1 MKTLL
6 FATHNAHK
14 VEEFRAI
21 LASLAESTGKEYCVL
36 SFHDVPDIPEVEE
49 TGTTF
54 AENALLKA
62 EAGARLG
69 YITVADDS
77 GLLVDALDGAP
88 GIFSARYAGG
98 HGDDAANNRK
108 LLSEM
113 QGKTERGAHYVCAV
127 ACAFP
132 DGRCF
137 TVEGTCEGEIL
148 STPRGNSG
156 FGYDPLFLIP
166 ETGQTFA
173 EMTADEK
180 NARSHRTAALKRFVE
195 KIQEYL

>member
-6 FATHNAHK
+6 LATHNAHK

-21 LASLAESTGKEYCVL
+21 LASLAKDTGKGYRVL
-36 SFHDVPDIPEVEE
+36 SFRDVPDIPEVEE

-54 AENALLKA
+54 AANALLKA
-62 EAGARLG
+62 EAGAKSG
-69 YITVADDS
+69 YITIADDS
-77 GLLVDALDGAP
+77 GLSVDALGGAP

-98 HGDDAANNRK
+98 HGDDEANNKK
-108 LLSEM
+108 LLAEM

-127 ACAFP
+127 ACVFP
-132 DGRCF
+132 DGRHF

-148 STPRGNSG
+148 TAPRGSAG

-166 ETGQTFA
+166 GTGQTFA

-180 NARSHRTAALKRFVE
+180 NARSHRTVALKRFVE

>member
-6 FATHNAHK
+6 LATHNAHK

-21 LASLAESTGKEYCVL
+21 LALLDGAGDTFRVL
-36 SFHDVPDIPEVEE
+36 SYRDVPKIPDVEE

-62 EAGARLG
+62 EAGAKLG

-77 GLLVDALDGAP
+77 GLAVDALGGAP
-88 GIFSARYAGG
+88 GIFSARYAGV

-108 LLSEM
+108 LLSELD
-113 QGKTERGAHYVCAV
+113 GVTDRGAHYVCAI
-127 ACAFP
+127 ACVFP
-132 DGRCF
+132 DGRRF

-148 STPRGNSG
+148 KAQRGEGG

-166 ETGQTFA
+166 GTGKTFA
-173 EMTADEK
+173 EMTPEEK
-180 NARSHRTAALKRFVE
+180 NSRSHRTAALKRFVAE
-195 KIQEYL
+195 IGAYL

>member
-6 FATHNAHK
+6 LATHNAHK

-21 LASLAESTGKEYCVL
+21 LASLAGGTGKEYRVL
-36 SFHDVPDIPEVEE
+36 SFRDVPDIPEVEE

-54 AENALLKA
+54 AANALLKA
-62 EAGARLG
+62 EAGAKLG

-77 GLLVDALDGAP
+77 GLSVDALDGAP
-88 GIFSARYAGG
+88 GIFSARYAGI
-98 HGDDAANNRK
+98 HGNDAANNQK
-108 LLSEM
+108 LMEAM
-113 QGKTERGAHYVCAV
+113 QGKANRRAHYVCAV

-148 STPRGNSG
+148 TTPRGSSG

-166 ETGQTFA
+166 EDGRTFA
-173 EMTADEK
+173 EMTAEEK
-180 NARSHRTAALKRFVE
+180 NARSHRAAALRRFVE

>member
-6 FATHNAHK
+6 LATHNAHK

-21 LASLAESTGKEYCVL
+21 LASLVKDTGKDYRIL
-36 SFHDVPDIPEVEE
+36 SFRDVPDIPEVEE

-54 AENALLKA
+54 AANALLKA
-62 EAGARLG
+62 EAGAKSG
-69 YITVADDS
+69 YITIADDS
-77 GLLVDALDGAP
+77 GLSVDALGGAP

-98 HGDDAANNRK
+98 HGDDEANNKK
-108 LLSEM
+108 LLAEM

-127 ACAFP
+127 ACVFP
-132 DGRCF
+132 DGRHF

-148 STPRGNSG
+148 TAPRGSAG

-166 ETGQTFA
+166 GTGQTFA

-180 NARSHRTAALKRFVE
+180 NARSHRTVALKRFVE

>member
-6 FATHNAHK
+6 LATHNAHK

-21 LASLAESTGKEYCVL
+21 LASLAKDTGKDYRVL
-36 SFHDVPDIPEVEE
+36 SFRDVPDIPEVEE

-54 AENALLKA
+54 AANALLKA
-62 EAGARLG
+62 EAGAKSG

-77 GLLVDALDGAP
+77 GLSVDALGGAP

-98 HGDDAANNRK
+98 HGDDEANNKK
-108 LLSEM
+108 LLAEM

-127 ACAFP
+127 ACVFP
-132 DGRCF
+132 DGRHF

-148 STPRGNSG
+148 TAPRGNAG

-166 ETGQTFA
+166 GTGQTFA
-173 EMTADEK
+173 EMPADEK
-180 NARSHRTAALKRFVE
+180 NARSHRTVALKRFVE

>member
-6 FATHNAHK
+6 LATHNAHK

-21 LASLAESTGKEYCVL
+21 LASLAKDTGKAYRVL
-36 SFHDVPDIPEVEE
+36 SFRDVPDIPEVEE

-54 AENALLKA
+54 AANALLKA
-62 EAGARLG
+62 EAGAKSG

-77 GLLVDALDGAP
+77 GLSVDALGGAP

-98 HGDDAANNRK
+98 HGDDEANNKK
-108 LLSEM
+108 LLAEM

-127 ACAFP
+127 ACVFP
-132 DGRCF
+132 DGRHF

-148 STPRGNSG
+148 TAPRGSAG

-166 ETGQTFA
+166 GTGQTFA

-180 NARSHRTAALKRFVE
+180 NARSHRTVALKRFVE

>member
-6 FATHNAHK
+6 LATHNAHK

-21 LASLAESTGKEYCVL
+21 LASLAKDTGKGYRVL
-36 SFHDVPDIPEVEE
+36 SFRDVPDIPEVEE

-54 AENALLKA
+54 AANALLKA
-62 EAGARLG
+62 EAGAKSG

-77 GLLVDALDGAP
+77 GLSVDALGGAP

-98 HGDDAANNRK
+98 HGDDEANNKK
-108 LLSEM
+108 LLAEM

-127 ACAFP
+127 ACVFP
-132 DGRCF
+132 DGRHF

-148 STPRGNSG
+148 TAPRGSAG

-166 ETGQTFA
+166 GTGQTFA

-180 NARSHRTAALKRFVE
+180 NARSHRTVALKRFVE

>member
-6 FATHNAHK
+6 LATHNAHK

-21 LASLAESTGKEYCVL
+21 LALLDGAGDTFRVL
-36 SFHDVPDIPEVEE
+36 SYRDVPEIPDVEE

-62 EAGARLG
+62 EAGAKLG

-77 GLLVDALDGAP
+77 GLAVDALGGAP
-88 GIFSARYAGG
+88 GIFSARYAGV
-98 HGDDAANNRK
+98 HGDDDANNRK
-108 LLSEM
+108 LLSELD
-113 QGKTERGAHYVCAV
+113 GVTDRGAHYVCAI
-127 ACAFP
+127 ACVFP
-132 DGRCF
+132 DGRRF

-148 STPRGNSG
+148 TAQRGEGG

-166 ETGQTFA
+166 GTGKTFA
-173 EMTADEK
+173 EMTPEEK
-180 NARSHRTAALKRFVE
+180 NSRSHRTAALKRFVAE
-195 KIQEYL
+195 IGAYL